1 MLTKYNM
8 VKQRKFDACSPTL
21 TKPQSLFASPCF
33 TALIPPVCGSKDAHR
48 GRGVFEIFC
57 YKIAIKHEKFQ
68 FQVPLQ
74 KNLAKTPF
82 AVHLCAKDAIFEEVY
97 LVLWS
102 FSLADLL
109 CTNVKV
115 LIVSDEF

>member
-1 MLTKYNM
+1 MHT
-8 VKQRKFDACSPTL
+8 
-21 TKPQSLFASPCF
+21 
-33 TALIPPVCGSKDAHR
+33 G
-48 GRGVFEIFC
+48 GVFEIFC
-57 YKIAIKHEKFQ
+57 YKIAIKHEKVQ

-74 KNLAKTPF
+74 KILAKPPTV
-82 AVHLCAKDAIFEEVY
+82 VHLCAEDAIFEGVY

-109 CTNVKV
+109 FTNVKV

>member
-1 MLTKYNM
+1 MA
-8 VKQRKFDACSPTL
+8 KQKSYPNQTSVTL
-21 TKPQSLFASPCF
+21 AFPCF
-33 TALIPPVCGSKDAHR
+33 TALIPSVCGSKDAHR

-74 KNLAKTPF
+74 KNSAKPPTV
-82 AVHLCAKDAIFEEVY
+82 VHLCAEDAIFEGVY

-102 FSLADLL
+102 FSMADLF
-109 CTNVKV
+109 TNVKV